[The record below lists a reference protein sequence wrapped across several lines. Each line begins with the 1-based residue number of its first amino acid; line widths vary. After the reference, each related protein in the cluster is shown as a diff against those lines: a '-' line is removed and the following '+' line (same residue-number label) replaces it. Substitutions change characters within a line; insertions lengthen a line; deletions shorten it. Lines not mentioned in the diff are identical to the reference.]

1 MYRQEDYQSVCD
13 QLRKRIWAVST
24 AAGVLLALSLASFFI
39 RLPQGVT
46 AALSIAG
53 FFVFIFFFSMYISPL
68 IAYKKH
74 VDYAL
79 NGRSRET
86 RGVFVGMEDKPVT
99 REGLLL
105 YPLTINVGEGI
116 RDDGNRLFYYDAH
129 LPLPDWKEGDCL
141 CLTSYDNRI
150 TAWQREKKEQD
161 GA

>member
-1 MYRQEDYQSVCD
+1 M
-13 QLRKRIWAVST
+13 
-24 AAGVLLALSLASFFI
+24 
-39 RLPQGVT
+39 
-46 AALSIAG
+46 
-53 FFVFIFFFSMYISPL
+53 
-68 IAYKKH
+68 
-74 VDYAL
+74 DYAL

-86 RGVFVGMEDKPVT
+86 QGVFVGMEDKPVT

-105 YPLTINVGEGI
+105 YPLTINVGEAI

-150 TAWQREKKEQD
+150 TAWKWEKKEQD